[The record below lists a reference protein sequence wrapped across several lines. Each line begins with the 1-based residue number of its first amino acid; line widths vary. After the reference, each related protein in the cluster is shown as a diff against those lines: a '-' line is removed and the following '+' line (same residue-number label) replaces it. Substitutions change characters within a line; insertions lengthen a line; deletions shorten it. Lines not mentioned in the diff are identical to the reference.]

1 MNTISDEICRLQS
14 RIIELEQ
21 QKKEK
26 ENNEIMK
33 QISYEHNI
41 NVLHNIVSEK
51 KQDIEKKVVKFEQQQ
66 IACYGHCWNNYNYQI
81 NREKDAFYNT
91 PNSKGVYGVYEEQQ
105 TLKPLEAIYH
115 ILQIIHNRLN
125 KLENQ

>member
-1 MNTISDEICRLQS
+1 
-14 RIIELEQ
+14 
-21 QKKEK
+21 
-26 ENNEIMK
+26 MK

-91 PNSKGVYGVYEEQQ
+91 PNSKGVYEEQQ